1 MLLGTRRDPLFGNCW
16 FDQYQSGDGRGVAR
30 CEHPHHE
37 SAIGMS
43 DQDVRSGHRG
53 DFQQLME
60 FVSDASRRARHQ
72 TALAPAEPGAA
83 YAHAR
88 VTRATDG
95 CTRLQLREEAPSA
108 ASKTTVGA
116 PSPAQ

>member
-1 MLLGTRRDPLFGNCW
+1 MRPAV
-16 FDQYQSGDGRGVAR
+16 RGIRPPSLQPNPAR
-30 CEHPHHE
+30 
-37 SAIGMS
+37 S
-43 DQDVRSGHRG
+43 
-53 DFQQLME
+53 
-60 FVSDASRRARHQ
+60 
-72 TALAPAEPGAA
+72 

-88 VTRATDG
+88 VTRAIDG